1 MLVTYVFQAS
11 LVTVCIF
18 ALAVSRLEWS
28 SARADRVSIST
39 RTLLVVRHSTG
50 SFLSASFVFCI
61 AMLFASLI
69 ATVDDASNA
78 RLTTWALMLIVP
90 ISSVLPVL
98 ILYLATGN
106 TLRRA
111 KGWKMLWSVVAI
123 LLFALMVRSWHAVRT
138 DGATPGRWDIVQ
150 SQWESNCLIRPG
162 VLLGPIINLALV
174 VGGLL
179 FLGIGAH
186 LVHFVVSKRRRA
198 KEEKATRLLQI
209 MRLMTL
215 VSAFSV
221 MWTFVGWLVYFTLL
235 LRDRTRN
242 GNKDQEWGFGQILAL
257 ATWIPCVVEFA
268 YVWWEN
274 PKEALNGR
282 LMEPYSVV
290 EAPEKPQSLEIG
302 DGCIDVEDDQRQRL
316 I

>member
-11 LVTVCIF
+11 LVTVCVF
-18 ALAVSRLEWS
+18 ALAASRLDW
-28 SARADRVSIST
+28 ADRVPIFT
-39 RTLLVVRHSTG
+39 RTLLAVRHSIG

-61 AMLFASLI
+61 AMLFASLL

-90 ISSVLPVL
+90 VSSILPVL
-98 ILYLATGN
+98 ILHIATAN

-111 KGWKMLWSVVAI
+111 QGWKMLWAVVVV
-123 LLFALMVRSWHAVRT
+123 LLFALMMRTLHAVRT
-138 DGATPGRWDIVQ
+138 DGAAPGRWNIEQ
-150 SQWESNCLIRPG
+150 SQWESNCLISPG
-162 VLLGPIINLALV
+162 LTLGPIINLALV

-179 FLGIGAH
+179 FFGIGAH
-186 LVHFVVSKRRRA
+186 LVHFVVSKWRRA
-198 KEEKATRLLQI
+198 KEKKATRLVQI
-209 MRLMTL
+209 IRWITL
-215 VSAFSV
+215 VSAFSF
-221 MWTFVGWLVYFTLL
+221 MWTFVGWLIYFTLL

-242 GNKDQEWGFGQILAL
+242 GNKDQEWGFGQVLAL

-282 LMEPYSVV
+282 LMKPYSVV
-290 EAPEKPQSLEIG
+290 EAPEKLQSLEMG
-302 DGCIDVEDDQRQRL
+302 GGRVDVEDDQQQRL

>member
-11 LVTVCIF
+11 LVTVCVF
-18 ALAVSRLEWS
+18 ALAASRLERT
-28 SARADRVSIST
+28 SARADRVSISS
-39 RTLLVVRHSTG
+39 RTLLAVRHSIG

-61 AMLFASLI
+61 AMLFASLL

-111 KGWKMLWSVVAI
+111 KGWKMLWFVVAI

-150 SQWESNCLIRPG
+150 SQWESNCLIRLRPG

-179 FLGIGAH
+179 FLGIGAK
-186 LVHFVVSKRRRA
+186 LVHFVVSKWRRA
-198 KEEKATRLLQI
+198 KEEKSTRLLHI
-209 MRLMTL
+209 MRWITI

-221 MWTFVGWLVYFTLL
+221 MWTFFGWLIYFTLL

-257 ATWIPCVVEFA
+257 ATWVPCMVEFV

-274 PKEALNGR
+274 PKEASNGR

-290 EAPEKPQSLEIG
+290 EAPEKP
-302 DGCIDVEDDQRQRL
+302 
-316 I
+316 